1 MGTDEVG
8 RDLAERVLGRHPH
21 LAHASPRWR
30 RSPRSSSAR
39 SSGCSRAT
47 LGGRVDALVMRAVD
61 VLSSQNHFL
70 FGILLVVL
78 FRPALG
84 GAGAIMLAVGLT
96 HWPSLARI
104 VRGEL
109 LSVRERPFVA
119 AAIGGGANRRRL
131 ARRHYLP
138 HLLPAVG
145 LAFVLTVP
153 HAIFHES
160 AYSFLGLGLEAH
172 RASLGNILADGQ
184 RSLLAGGWW
193 IALFPGL
200 AILLASTDD
209 RVARRALARTAAPT
223 LAIGAGAMTLL
234 DLTDL
239 SVGFRTRARRRAGAV
254 ERVAEH
260 RARRAAA
267 RASARAGAARPC
279 SRTRCCG
286 CCRATPMSAARSGS
300 TARELLDLPARE
312 LRRVR
317 AAGWR

>member
-1 MGTDEVG
+1 MRFAVAALAALVLASVLVGAPDDTAVDLGQVLAAPSAAHPLGTDEVG
-8 RDLAERVLGRHPH
+8 RDLGARVLTGVRVSLTIAA
-21 LAHASPRWR
+21 LASVA
-30 RSPRSSSAR
+30 AVLV
-39 SSGCSRAT
+39 GTLVGLLAGV
-47 LGGRVDALVMRAVD
+47 LGGRVDAAVMRAVD

-70 FGILLVVL
+70 AGILLVVL

-119 AAIGGGANRRRL
+119 AAIGGGAGRLRL

-138 HLLPAVG
+138 HLLPAVA

-160 AYSFLGLGLEAH
+160 AYSFLGLGLPAH
-172 RASLGNILADGQ
+172 EASLGNILADGQ

-200 AILLASTDD
+200 AILLA
-209 RVARRALARTAAPT
+209 ALTIGT
-223 LAIGAGAMTLL
+223 LA
-234 DLTDL
+234 
-239 SVGFRTRARRRAGAV
+239 
-254 ERVAEH
+254 ERWREQLH
-260 RARRAAA
+260 PRW
-267 RASARAGAARPC
+267 
-279 SRTRCCG
+279 
-286 CCRATPMSAARSGS
+286 RS
-300 TARELLDLPARE
+300 ELE
-312 LRRVR
+312 L
-317 AAGWR
+317 

>member
-1 MGTDEVG
+1 MSRPITLKLAAVTLALLVAGAVVVGLLAPTDDTAVDLGHVLEGPSAAHPMGTDEVG
-8 RDLAERVLGRHPH
+8 RDLGARVLEGVRVSLTIAV
-21 LAHASPRWR
+21 LAAL
-30 RSPRSSSAR
+30 SAVVV
-39 SSGCSRAT
+39 GTLVGLLAGAAGGKLDAT
-47 LGGRVDALVMRAVD
+47 VMRAVD

-109 LSVRERPFVA
+109 MSVRERPFVL
-119 AAIGGGANRRRL
+119 AAISGGAGRLRL

-138 HLLPAVG
+138 HLLPAIG

-160 AYSFLGLGLEAH
+160 AYSFLGLGLPAH
-172 RASLGNILADGQ
+172 EASLGNILADGQ

-200 AILLASTDD
+200 AILLAAMA
-209 RVARRALARTAAPT
+209 VGT
-223 LAIGAGAMTLL
+223 LAEHWRERLHP
-234 DLTDL
+234 
-239 SVGFRTRARRRAGAV
+239 RWRA
-254 ERVAEH
+254 
-260 RARRAAA
+260 
-267 RASARAGAARPC
+267 
-279 SRTRCCG
+279 
-286 CCRATPMSAARSGS
+286 
-300 TARELLDLPARE
+300 ELE
-312 LRRVR
+312 L
-317 AAGWR
+317 

>member
-1 MGTDEVG
+1 MTRLAAVVLAVLLLGAIVAPGDASVDLERVLEGPSAAHVMGTDEVG
-8 RDLAERVLGRHPH
+8 RDLAARVLEGVRISLTIAVFAA
-21 LAHASPRWR
+21 LAAVVVGTFVGLL
-30 RSPRSSSAR
+30 A
-39 SSGCSRAT
+39 GA
-47 LGGRVDALVMRAVD
+47 LGGRVDATVMRVVD
-61 VLSSQNHFL
+61 VLASQNHFL

-109 LSVRERPFVA
+109 LSVRERPFVL
-119 AAIGGGANRRRL
+119 AAIGGGSGRVRL

-160 AYSFLGLGLEAH
+160 AYSFLGLGLPAH
-172 RASLGNILADGQ
+172 EASLGNVLADGQ

-200 AILLASTDD
+200 AILLAAMS
-209 RVARRALARTAAPT
+209 VGT
-223 LAIGAGAMTLL
+223 LAEHW
-234 DLTDL
+234 
-239 SVGFRTRARRRAGAV
+239 R
-254 ERVAEH
+254 ERLH
-260 RARRAAA
+260 PRW
-267 RASARAGAARPC
+267 
-279 SRTRCCG
+279 
-286 CCRATPMSAARSGS
+286 RS
-300 TARELLDLPARE
+300 ELE
-312 LRRVR
+312 L
-317 AAGWR
+317 